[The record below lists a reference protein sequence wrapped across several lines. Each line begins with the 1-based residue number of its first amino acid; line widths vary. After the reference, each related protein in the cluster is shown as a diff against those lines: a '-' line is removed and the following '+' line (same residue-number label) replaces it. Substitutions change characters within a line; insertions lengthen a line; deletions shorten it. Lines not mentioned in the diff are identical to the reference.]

1 MCYLSKFIKHLKS
14 VIFMKPV
21 KNISVI
27 IISLA
32 FISLVSLNID
42 AQVDVGVG
50 VTVRVAPPALPV
62 YAQPPCP
69 VDGYIWTPGYWA
81 YGTDDYYWVPGV
93 WVRPPHYGYLWT
105 PCYWGFSGG
114 YYGFHPGYWG
124 PHIGFYGGV
133 NYGFG
138 YWGSGF
144 YGGRWEGNV
153 FRYNT
158 AVVNVNK
165 TVIHN
170 TYIDRTV
177 VNKSTSNR
185 SSFNGQGGV
194 MAKPTSQE
202 ETAFRENHVAPTSEQ
217 NSHEQFA
224 GKNRNQFASVNKGRP
239 STPAM
244 NKVDG
249 QAFNSKGKMA
259 TARSINAANNQSG
272 ARGNKSARRSA
283 NPKHNHRQNKEG
295 EKQK

>member
-1 MCYLSKFIKHLKS
+1 
-14 VIFMKPV
+14 MKPV

-42 AQVDVGVG
+42 AQVDVGIG
-50 VTVRVAPPALPV
+50 ITVRVAPPALPV
-62 YAQPPCP
+62 YVQPPCP
-69 VDGYIWTPGYWA
+69 VDGFIWTPGYWA
-81 YGTDDYYWVPGV
+81 YGVDDYYWVPGV
-93 WVRPPHYGYLWT
+93 WVRPPHLGYLWT
-105 PCYWGFSGG
+105 PCYWGFNGG

-138 YWGSGF
+138 YWGSGY

-177 VNKSTSNR
+177 VNNSTANR
-185 SSFNGQGGV
+185 SSFNGQGGIV
-194 MAKPTSQE
+194 AKPTGQE
-202 ETAFRENHVAPTSEQ
+202 EEAFHEKHVAPTSEQ
-217 NSHEQFA
+217 TSHEQFA
-224 GKNRNQFASVNKGRP
+224 SKDRNQLASVNKGRP
-239 STPAM
+239 TALAM
-244 NKVDG
+244 NKIGG
-249 QAFNSKGKMA
+249 QAFNSKGKM
-259 TARSINAANNQSG
+259 TTTRSLNSANSQSG
-272 ARGNKSARRSA
+272 TRGNKSARRSE
-283 NPKHNHRQNKEG
+283 NPKHQPKEHNRRQNKEG
-295 EKQK
+295 EGQK